1 MSDIKIK
8 ETPVEDEQA
17 QPILT
22 HEKSLSQKIAHGS
35 EASDILDQQMVSLG
49 IQLVTQLN
57 VLIKTSRIY
66 ERTNKALDKPVDAML
81 TLIKTM
87 AHDQPVTLRLQNDFL
102 FLGDSHLKVNAQQ
115 MAVATSIID
124 VLNTWKIGGMTFSL
138 AAESKDL
145 REFAALFVSF
155 DPGNKTIEDL
165 QKEIRARGIAGID
178 LEEQRQLQIR
188 KGPGTAGNTG
198 PGTAGNTG
206 PGTAGNTG
214 PRTAGNTGP
223 GTAGNTGP
231 DGTENAD
238 PKMQRKANGRNAYAK
253 VGGSVGTLTQ
263 SAREGGTVSFKQA
276 RRAIQ
281 NIIDLMVDDEAS
293 ILGLT
298 TLRCH
303 DQYTHNHSVNV
314 SLLSIALANRAGYPK
329 VELADLGL
337 AALFHDMGKSTIP
350 MEVLNKPGE
359 FTDEDWVA
367 MRNHPTEGVLGLSKM
382 RGITNLPGRMA
393 AASFEH
399 HMNLDFSGYPKLTV
413 PWTISLTGRI
423 LTIADCYDAM
433 TSSRVYRRE
442 PMSPSKVLNMMLS
455 KSGKS
460 FDAVLLKLFV
470 NCVGILPIGSLVMLD
485 TNELAVV
492 LKPAVD
498 KANTERPFVRVITD
512 PQGNS
517 VDHGREIDLTE
528 KNETGDF
535 RDNIIRLIDNTE
547 YKFDTSRYFV

>member
-1 MSDIKIK
+1 MSDFKIK
-8 ETPVEDEQA
+8 EVPVAIEQV

-22 HEKSLSQKIAHGS
+22 HEKSLSQKIAQGS
-35 EASDILDQQMVSLG
+35 EAGDILDQQMVMLG
-49 IQLVTQLN
+49 IQLITQLN

-66 ERTNKALDKPVDAML
+66 ERTNAALDNPVDAML

-87 AHDQPVTLRLQNDFL
+87 AHDRPVTLRLQNDFL

-124 VLNTWKIGGMTFSL
+124 ALNAWKIGGITFSL
-138 AAESKDL
+138 SVESKDL
-145 REFAALFVSF
+145 REFAALFATL
-155 DPGNKTIEDL
+155 DPGNKTIEDFRNAISSRGVTS
-165 QKEIRARGIAGID
+165 IR
-178 LEEQRQLQIR
+178 LEEERQLQVR
-188 KGPGTAGNTG
+188 EGTRTGENKGVDDTES
-198 PGTAGNTG
+198 
-206 PGTAGNTG
+206 
-214 PRTAGNTGP
+214 
-223 GTAGNTGP
+223 P
-231 DGTENAD
+231 DQ
-238 PKMQRKANGRNAYAK
+238 KMQRKMNAKNGYAK
-253 VGGSVGTLTQ
+253 VAGSVGTLTQ
-263 SAREGGTVSFKQA
+263 SVREGGTVSFKHA
-276 RRAIQ
+276 KRAIQ
-281 NIIDLMVDDEAS
+281 NIVDLMMDDEATV
-293 ILGLT
+293 LGLT

-303 DQYTHNHSVNV
+303 DEYTHNHSVNV

-359 FTDEDWVA
+359 FTDDDWVA
-367 MRNHPTEGVLGLSKM
+367 MRNHPTEGVLSLSKL

-413 PWTISLTGRI
+413 PWTLSLTGRI

-442 PMSPSKVLNMMLS
+442 PLSPSKVLNMMFS
-455 KSGKS
+455 KSGKA

-470 NCVGILPIGSLVMLD
+470 NCVGIIPIGSLVMLE

-492 LKPAVD
+492 VKPAVD
-498 KANTERPFVRVITD
+498 KANTERPFVKVITD
-512 PQGNS
+512 PQGDP
-517 VDHGREIDLTE
+517 VEQGREIDLTE
-528 KNETGDF
+528 KDETGNF
-535 RDNIIRLIDNTE
+535 RENIIRLIDNTE

>member
-1 MSDIKIK
+1 VSDIKIK
-8 ETPVEDEQA
+8 EAPVADEQA

-22 HEKSLSQKIAHGS
+22 HERSLSQKIARGS
-35 EASDILDQQMVSLG
+35 EASDILDQQMVMLG

-66 ERTNKALDKPVDAML
+66 ERTNAALDKPVDAML

-87 AHDQPVTLRLQNDFL
+87 AQDQPVTLRLQNDFL
-102 FLGDSHLKVNAQQ
+102 FLGNSHLKVNAQQ

-124 VLNTWKIGGMTFSL
+124 ALNAWKIGGMTFSL
-138 AAESKDL
+138 TVESKDL
-145 REFAALFVSF
+145 REFAALFVSL
-155 DPGNKTIEDL
+155 DPDNKTIEDL
-165 QKEIRARGIAGID
+165 QKEITARGIVGIE

-188 KGPGTAGNTG
+188 QGPGTAGDTG
-198 PGTAGNTG
+198 PGTAGDTG
-206 PGTAGNTG
+206 PGTAGD
-214 PRTAGNTGP
+214 TGP

-231 DGTENAD
+231 DGTGSTD
-238 PKMQRKANGRNAYAK
+238 LKVQRKMNAMNGYAK
-253 VGGSVGTLTQ
+253 VAGSVGTLTQ
-263 SAREGGTVSFKQA
+263 SSREGGTASFKQA
-276 RRAIQ
+276 KRAIQ
-281 NIIDLMVDDEAS
+281 NIIDLMVDDEAAV
-293 ILGLT
+293 LGLT

-314 SLLSIALANRAGYPK
+314 SLLSIALANRVGYPK

-359 FTDEDWVA
+359 FTDDDWVA
-367 MRNHPTEGVLGLSKM
+367 MRNHPTEGVLSLSKM

-399 HMNLDFSGYPKLTV
+399 HMNQDFSGYPKLTV

-460 FDAVLLKLFV
+460 FDPVLLKLFV
-470 NCVGILPIGSLVMLD
+470 NCVGIIPIGSLVMLE
-485 TNELAVV
+485 TSELAVV
-492 LKPAVD
+492 LKPAAD
-498 KANTERPFVRVITD
+498 KANGERPIVRVITD

-517 VDHGREIDLTE
+517 VDHGREVDLTE
-528 KNETGDF
+528 KDETGDF
-535 RDNIIRLIDNTE
+535 RHNVIRLIDNTE
-547 YKFDTSRYFV
+547 YKFDTSRYFT

>member
-1 MSDIKIK
+1 MSDSKIK
-8 ETPVEDEQA
+8 EAPVEDEQA

-22 HEKSLSQKIAHGS
+22 HERSLSQKIARGS
-35 EASDILDQQMVSLG
+35 EARDILDQQMVMLG

-66 ERTNKALDKPVDAML
+66 ERTNAALDKPVDAML

-124 VLNTWKIGGMTFSL
+124 VLNTWKIGGITFAL

-188 KGPGTAGNTG
+188 KGPGTAGNTE
-198 PGTAGNTG
+198 PGTAGNPG
-206 PGTAGNTG
+206 PGTTGN
-214 PRTAGNTGP
+214 PGP

-238 PKMQRKANGRNAYAK
+238 PKVQRKMNARNAYTK

-293 ILGLT
+293 VLGLT

-303 DQYTHNHSVNV
+303 DEYTHNHSVNV
-314 SLLSIALANRAGYPK
+314 SLLSIALANRVGYPK

-367 MRNHPTEGVLGLSKM
+367 MRNHPTEGVLSLSKI

-413 PWTISLTGRI
+413 PWTLSLTGRI

-470 NCVGILPIGSLVMLD
+470 NCVGIIPIGSLVMLE

-492 LKPAVD
+492 LKPATD
-498 KANTERPFVRVITD
+498 KANAERPFVKIITD
-512 PQGNS
+512 PHGS
-517 VDHGREIDLTE
+517 PIDHGREIDLTE
-528 KNETGDF
+528 KDETGDF
-535 RDNIIRLIDNTE
+535 RHNIIRLIDNTE

>member
-1 MSDIKIK
+1 MSDIKFK
-8 ETPVEDEQA
+8 EPPVELGQS
-17 QPILT
+17 QPILI
-22 HEKSLSQKIAHGS
+22 HDKSLSQKIARGS
-35 EASDILDQQMVSLG
+35 EARDILDQQMIMLG

-57 VLIKTSRIY
+57 VLVKTSRIY
-66 ERTNKALDKPVDAML
+66 ERTNAALDKPVDAML

-102 FLGDSHLKVNAQQ
+102 FLGNSHLKVNAQQ

-124 VLNTWKIGGMTFSL
+124 ALNALKIGGITFSL
-138 AAESKDL
+138 TVESKDL
-145 REFAALFVSF
+145 REFAALFVSL
-155 DPGNKTIEDL
+155 DPENKTVEDIR
-165 QKEIRARGIAGID
+165 KEMTARGIAGIA
-178 LEEQRQLQIR
+178 LEEQRQLQIQEGHGTAENM
-188 KGPGTAGNTG
+188 GPGTAGNTG
-198 PGTAGNTG
+198 SGTAGNTG
-206 PGTAGNTG
+206 PGM
-214 PRTAGNTGP
+214 
-223 GTAGNTGP
+223 AGNTGP
-231 DGTENAD
+231 DGTESND
-238 PKMQRKANGRNAYAK
+238 LRMQRKRNAKNAYAR

-263 SAREGGTVSFKQA
+263 SSREGGTASFKQA

-281 NIIDLMVDDEAS
+281 NIIDLMVDDEAAV
-293 ILGLT
+293 LGLT

-314 SLLSIALANRAGYPK
+314 SLLSIALANRVGYPK
-329 VELADLGL
+329 AELADLGL

-359 FTDEDWVA
+359 FTDDDWVA
-367 MRNHPTEGVLGLSKM
+367 MRNHPTEGVLSLAKM

-399 HMNLDFSGYPKLTV
+399 HMNLDFSGYPKITV
-413 PWTISLTGRI
+413 PWTLSLTGRI

-455 KSGKS
+455 KSGKA

-470 NCVGILPIGSLVMLD
+470 NCVGIIPIGSLVMLE
-485 TNELAVV
+485 TSELAVV
-492 LKPAVD
+492 LKPAAD
-498 KANTERPFVRVITD
+498 KANAERPFVKVITD
-512 PQGNS
+512 PQGNP
-517 VDHGREIDLTE
+517 VDHGREVDLTE

-535 RDNIIRLIDNTE
+535 RHNIIRLIDNTE

>member
-1 MSDIKIK
+1 VSDFKIQ
-8 ETPVEDEQA
+8 EISGVDEQA

-22 HEKSLSQKIAHGS
+22 HERSLSKKIAHGS
-35 EASDILDQQMVSLG
+35 EARDILDQQMVILG

-66 ERTNKALDKPVDAML
+66 ERTNAALDKPVETML
-81 TLIKTM
+81 TLLKTM
-87 AHDQPVTLRLQNDFL
+87 AHDQPLTLRLQNDFL

-124 VLNTWKIGGMTFSL
+124 VLNAWKIGGVTFSI

-145 REFAALFVSF
+145 REFAALFVSL
-155 DPGNKTIEDL
+155 DPVNNTIEDL
-165 QKEIRARGIAGID
+165 QKGITSRGIVGIE
-178 LEEQRQLQIR
+178 LEEQRDLQLREATVDAGSAGLGAGDGADSSARR
-188 KGPGTAGNTG
+188 KTVA
-198 PGTAGNTG
+198 
-206 PGTAGNTG
+206 
-214 PRTAGNTGP
+214 
-223 GTAGNTGP
+223 
-231 DGTENAD
+231 
-238 PKMQRKANGRNAYAK
+238 KNGYVK
-253 VGGSVGTLTQ
+253 VGDSIGSLTKA
-263 SAREGGTVSFKQA
+263 AREGGTVSFKQA
-276 RRAIQ
+276 KRAIQ
-281 NIIDLMVDDEAS
+281 NIIDIMQDDEATV
-293 ILGLT
+293 LGLT

-314 SLLSIALANRAGYPK
+314 ALLSLALANRVGYPK

-350 MEVLNKPGE
+350 LETLNKPGE
-359 FTDEDWVA
+359 FTDDDWTL
-367 MRNHPTEGVLGLSKM
+367 MRNHPTEGVLILSKM

-399 HMNLDFSGYPKLTV
+399 HMNLDFSGYPKLAV
-413 PWTISLTGRI
+413 PWTLSLTGRI

-442 PMSPSKVLNMMLS
+442 PMSPSKVLNMMFS
-455 KSGKS
+455 KSGKA
-460 FDAVLLKLFV
+460 FDSVLLKLFV
-470 NCVGILPIGSLVMLD
+470 NCVGIIPIGSLVMLE

-492 LKPAVD
+492 LKPSED
-498 KANTERPFVRVITD
+498 KTNAERPVVRVITD

-517 VDHGREIDLTE
+517 IDHGPELDLTE
-528 KNETGDF
+528 KDETGDF
-535 RDNIIRLIDNTE
+535 RHSIIRLIDNTE

>member
-1 MSDIKIK
+1 VSDIKIK
-8 ETPVEDEQA
+8 EAPVADEQA

-22 HEKSLSQKIAHGS
+22 HERSLSQKIARGS
-35 EASDILDQQMVSLG
+35 EASDILDQQMVMLG

-66 ERTNKALDKPVDAML
+66 ERTNAALDKPVDAML

-87 AHDQPVTLRLQNDFL
+87 AQDQPVTLRLQNDFL
-102 FLGDSHLKVNAQQ
+102 FLGNSHLKVNAQQ

-124 VLNTWKIGGMTFSL
+124 ALNAWKIGGMTFSL
-138 AAESKDL
+138 TVESKDL
-145 REFAALFVSF
+145 REFAALFVSL
-155 DPGNKTIEDL
+155 DPDNKTIEDL
-165 QKEIRARGIAGID
+165 QKEITARGIVGIE

-188 KGPGTAGNTG
+188 QGPGTAGDTG
-198 PGTAGNTG
+198 PGTAGDTG
-206 PGTAGNTG
+206 PGTAGGTG
-214 PRTAGNTGP
+214 PGTAGGTGP

-231 DGTENAD
+231 DGTGSTD
-238 PKMQRKANGRNAYAK
+238 LKVQRKMNAMNGYAK
-253 VGGSVGTLTQ
+253 VAGSVGTLTQ
-263 SAREGGTVSFKQA
+263 SSREGGTASFKQA
-276 RRAIQ
+276 KRAIQ
-281 NIIDLMVDDEAS
+281 NIIDLMVDDEAAV
-293 ILGLT
+293 LGLT

-314 SLLSIALANRAGYPK
+314 SLLSIALANRVGYPK

-359 FTDEDWVA
+359 FTDDDWVA
-367 MRNHPTEGVLGLSKM
+367 MRNHPTEGVLSLSKM

-399 HMNLDFSGYPKLTV
+399 HMNQDFSGYPKLTV

-460 FDAVLLKLFV
+460 FDPVLLKLFV
-470 NCVGILPIGSLVMLD
+470 NCVGIIPIGSLVMLE
-485 TNELAVV
+485 TSELAVV
-492 LKPAVD
+492 LKPAAD
-498 KANTERPFVRVITD
+498 KANGERPIVRVITD

-517 VDHGREIDLTE
+517 VDHGREVDLTE
-528 KNETGDF
+528 KDETGDF
-535 RDNIIRLIDNTE
+535 RHNVIRLIDNTE
-547 YKFDTSRYFV
+547 YKFDTSRYFT

>member
-22 HEKSLSQKIAHGS
+22 HEKSLSQKIARGS
-35 EASDILDQQMVSLG
+35 EARDILDQQMVMLG

-66 ERTNKALDKPVDAML
+66 ERTNAALDKPVDAML

-124 VLNTWKIGGMTFSL
+124 ALNTWKIGGMTFSL
-138 AAESKDL
+138 TVESKDL

-165 QKEIRARGIAGID
+165 QKEIKARGIAGID

-188 KGPGTAGNTG
+188 KGPGTAENTG

-206 PGTAGNTG
+206 PGTG
-214 PRTAGNTGP
+214 GNTGP
-223 GTAGNTGP
+223 GTAENTKP
-231 DGTENAD
+231 AGTESAD
-238 PKMQRKANGRNAYAK
+238 PKVQRRVNARNAYAK

-293 ILGLT
+293 VLGLT

-359 FTDEDWVA
+359 FTDEDWAA

-455 KSGKS
+455 KSGKA

-528 KNETGDF
+528 KDETGDF
-535 RDNIIRLIDNTE
+535 RDNIIRLVDNTE
-547 YKFDTSRYFV
+547 YKFDTSRYFA

>member
-1 MSDIKIK
+1 VSDIKIK
-8 ETPVEDEQA
+8 EAPVADEQA

-22 HEKSLSQKIAHGS
+22 HEKSLSQKIARGS
-35 EASDILDQQMVSLG
+35 EARDILDQQMVMLG

-66 ERTNKALDKPVDAML
+66 ERTNAALDKPVDAML

-124 VLNTWKIGGMTFSL
+124 ALNALKIGGMTFSL
-138 AAESKDL
+138 TVESKDL
-145 REFAALFVSF
+145 REFAALFVSL
-155 DPGNKTIEDL
+155 DPDNNTVEDL
-165 QKEIRARGIAGID
+165 QKEITARGISGIE
-178 LEEQRQLQIR
+178 LEEQRQLKIR
-188 KGPGTAGNTG
+188 EGPGTAGNTG
-198 PGTAGNTG
+198 PGTAGSTGPGTAGSTGPGTAGSTG
-206 PGTAGNTG
+206 PGTAGN
-214 PRTAGNTGP
+214 PK
-223 GTAGNTGP
+223 P
-231 DGTENAD
+231 DDTESAD
-238 PKMQRKANGRNAYAK
+238 PKVQRKMNAKRGYAR
-253 VGGSVGTLTQ
+253 VAGSVGTLTQ
-263 SAREGGTVSFKQA
+263 SSREGGTASFKQA

-281 NIIDLMVDDEAS
+281 NIIDLMVDDEAA

-359 FTDEDWVA
+359 FTDDDWVA

-413 PWTISLTGRI
+413 PWTLSLTGRI

-470 NCVGILPIGSLVMLD
+470 NCVGIVPIGSLVMLE

-492 LKPAVD
+492 LKPAAD
-498 KANTERPFVRVITD
+498 KANTERPFVKVITD
-512 PQGNS
+512 PQGNPI
-517 VDHGREIDLTE
+517 DHGHEVDLSE
-528 KNETGDF
+528 KDETGDF
-535 RDNIIRLIDNTE
+535 RHNIIRLIDNTE